1 MEEIF
6 YISPHNTQYLIYWV
20 QSISVQSRKTTKYG
34 DKSLRALGPYLWN
47 SLSEK
52 INSRISI
59 FVFKNFIKTWYG
71 PKCKCKLCS
80 I

>member
-52 INSRISI
+52 N
-59 FVFKNFIKTWYG
+59 
-71 PKCKCKLCS
+71 
-80 I
+80 